1 MLLDLF
7 FYDCLFYKSME
18 EKQVDA
24 MKRQELSCS
33 DRYFKC
39 LYHAYNLKKKNKK
52 KVLQNTELG
61 NLPVQNHL
69 FLQKMLC
76 EMKLSKWLLY

>member
-1 MLLDLF
+1 
-7 FYDCLFYKSME
+7 ME

-39 LYHAYNLKKKNKK
+39 LYHAYNLKKKKK
-52 KVLQNTELG
+52 KVLQNTKLC
-61 NLPVQNHL
+61 NLPVQNHP
-69 FLQKMLC
+69 FLQRKLC
-76 EMKLSKWLLY
+76 EMKLSK